1 MLSFYSAIL
10 YLTVGLSR
18 KVYSLHSHGFH
29 SDQWHKIDY
38 SHDHKKPQLMEF
50 YVALTIKQE
59 QRLKQYDIMYE
70 IKCLELNEYIIKYNR
85 NRVILELEHIK
96 NIN

>member
-1 MLSFYSAIL
+1 MSKQQFFDNIL
-10 YLTVGLSR
+10 AENLKLIVKYR
-18 KVYSLHSHGFH
+18 A
-29 SDQWHKIDY
+29 Q
-38 SHDHKKPQLMEF
+38 
-50 YVALTIKQE
+50 IKEQE